1 MSAMRDEDAAKEEQL
16 ERMHTSEPDPF
27 QRIFERNNMSGD
39 EIPGFYN
46 ANSNGDASII
56 PGGNTI
62 AGVSLAATAGG
73 TVVGAGRR
81 KGRTVPLM
89 KHETPSA
96 DLIKQRIHM
105 RRSMNVSIAMNQH
118 MAAIQKYDGEMGEG
132 DNASVLSFL
141 GRNGNNA
148 SENVTQAAAS
158 YVPKVNTQRR
168 NSDQMELVGEVAGT
182 SSTIIDQ
189 YDGASFIEDG
199 GSYHRA
205 VPPQIQHQDEQ
216 DSRQMAPYYSRAN
229 QQPVVMYRRTSME
242 GPDGGQTVSQQV
254 GQLGAQRRPVRR
266 APLMN

>member
-16 ERMHTSEPDPF
+16 EAMHTSEPDPF

-46 ANSNGDASII
+46 ANNNSSSTQYNGDASII
-56 PGGNTI
+56 PGTI

-73 TVVGAGRR
+73 TVVGGGRR
-81 KGRTVPLM
+81 KGRNVPLM

-118 MAAIQKYDGEMGEG
+118 MAAIQKYDGEMG
-132 DNASVLSFL
+132 DNESVLSFL
-141 GRNGNNA
+141 GRNA
-148 SENVTQAAAS
+148 SENATQAAAS

-182 SSTIIDQ
+182 SSMIIDQ
-189 YDGASFIEDG
+189 YDGGSIIEDHRG
-199 GSYHRA
+199 GRSM
-205 VPPQIQHQDEQ
+205 PPQIQHQDEQ
-216 DSRQMAPYYSRAN
+216 DSRQMAPYYSRGAN
-229 QQPVVMYRRTSME
+229 
-242 GPDGGQTVSQQV
+242 
-254 GQLGAQRRPVRR
+254 LVR
-266 APLMN
+266 